1 MTIDRVR
8 TEKTFLSAR
17 RRSWLY
23 RFGEDVYLWIGRA
36 AVSSLRLFNAGGD
49 EVINISGTGELTARA
64 LTVENLAGADTFGI
78 DIAGE
83 LTVTKTLSIIL
94 DMAVGGGTADI
105 AAFNNGPSINLD
117 ADGETFYASFK
128 APEQWDAASDMT
140 LVMMV
145 GNEIAETDGDD
156 VSITCLVR
164 GYADGE
170 TMSAAGQTVAM
181 ALNLTG
187 GDEAIDVVNEVATV
201 IDYNEATYPIA
212 AGDTVTIKATVNL
225 TDGTECTGPLHIV
238 AWWVEYTID
247 KLGA

>member
-1 MTIDRVR
+1 MSIDRVR
-8 TEKTFLSAR
+8 TEKTFAGAR
-17 RRSWLY
+17 NWLY
-23 RFGEDVYLWIGRA
+23 RTGENVHVWIGRSA
-36 AVSSLRLFNAGGD
+36 TAFLYLFNAAGD
-49 EVINISGTGELTARA
+49 AVVSISGSGEVTARA
-64 LTVENLAGADTFGI
+64 LAVANQAGTDTFGI

-83 LTVTKTLSIIL
+83 LTVTKTLSVIL
-94 DMAVGGGTADI
+94 PLDVGGGTADI
-105 AAFNNGPSINLD
+105 TAFNNSPSINLD

-156 VSITCLVR
+156 ISVTCVVR

-170 TMSAAGQTVAM
+170 TMAAAGQTVAI
-181 ALNLTG
+181 AQNLTG
-187 GDEAIDVVNEVATV
+187 GDEAIDVVNEASAA

-212 AGDTVTIKATVNL
+212 AGDTVTIKATVNI